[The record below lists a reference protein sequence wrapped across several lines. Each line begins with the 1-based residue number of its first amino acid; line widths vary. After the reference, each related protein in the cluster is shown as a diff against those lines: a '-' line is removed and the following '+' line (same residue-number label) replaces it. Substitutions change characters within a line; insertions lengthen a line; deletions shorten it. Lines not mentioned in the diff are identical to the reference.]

1 MIDALNK
8 GEATCA
14 IVPSSRLETV
24 RDLYDIDEL
33 ETLELPYTAEL
44 SCWMRRG
51 NPELL
56 GIINKG
62 IINAGESLSVSN
74 YSSSYSTQES
84 DTFRFMYRNRGVIAT
99 VVIGLLLVLIAILF
113 WALQRAQTE
122 EAKALAANA
131 AKTAFLTRMSHDIR
145 TPLNGILG
153 LIEIEELKE
162 GDMQVARE
170 SRAKARVA
178 ANHLLSLI
186 NDLLEMGRIERAE
199 SNARA

>member
-99 VVIGLLLVLIAILF
+99 VVIGPSGPHCHRFSGTA
-113 WALQRAQTE
+113 ARANQ
-122 EAKALAANA
+122 KPKRSRRA
-131 AKTAFLTRMSHDIR
+131 AKTAFHTRMSPYPHAMWH
-145 TPLNGILG
+145 LG
-153 LIEIEELKE
+153 S
-162 GDMQVARE
+162 
-170 SRAKARVA
+170 SRSR
-178 ANHLLSLI
+178 N
-186 NDLLEMGRIERAE
+186 
-199 SNARA
+199 